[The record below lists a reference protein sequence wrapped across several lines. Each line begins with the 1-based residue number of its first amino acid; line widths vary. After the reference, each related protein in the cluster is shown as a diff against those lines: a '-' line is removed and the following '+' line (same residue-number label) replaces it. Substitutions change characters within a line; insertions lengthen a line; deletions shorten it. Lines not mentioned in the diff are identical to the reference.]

1 MRLIEPKPIKPILI
15 PARTVVLL
23 IFMPSAPMVHQQRDN
38 LTALA
43 ESLQTQLGSQIRV
56 LHIDQATHPEVVQ
69 SFAITQTPAFV
80 LVRQGVE
87 IWRQEGLTDDVALSD
102 VKKRLLLE

>member
-1 MRLIEPKPIKPILI
+1 
-15 PARTVVLL
+15 
-23 IFMPSAPMVHQQRDN
+23 MPSGPMGHQQRDT

-43 ESLQTQLGSQIRV
+43 ESLQTQLGDHVRV
-56 LHIDQATHPEVVQ
+56 LRIDEVTHPEVVQ

-87 IWRQEGLTDDVALSD
+87 IWRQEGLSDDVTLADL
-102 VKKRLLLE
+102 KQRLLME